1 MRTDMPLRV
10 VRQTEHD
17 AVLFKPAGMSSEA
30 PGPAAG
36 VRASAG
42 AEGARSGGRAP
53 AAPRTLIEH
62 ARVQLG
68 WPDAQLPHRLDRP
81 TCGLVVVA
89 RDRQTVAA
97 HNQNIREGRWH
108 KVYVARLAA
117 APMRDPSALV
127 GRHTAYLRREGKVAR
142 VVRSGGDPAALV
154 VLAVAPAPERPG
166 EVHAVIRLET
176 GRFHQIRAM
185 MAALG
190 APLVGDA
197 DYSGPPGP
205 FYLEHASLTLPDA
218 VTGQSVRIFC
228 ADEPAREHLAPEVAS
243 ALASAG

>member
-1 MRTDMPLRV
+1 MRADTPLRV

-30 PGPAAG
+30 PGPAAE
-36 VRASAG
+36 R
-42 AEGARSGGRAP
+42 
-53 AAPRTLIEH
+53 APRTLIEH

-97 HNQNIREGRWH
+97 HNHAIREGRWH
-108 KVYVARLAA
+108 KVYVARMA
-117 APMRDPSALV
+117 APRGQAASALV
-127 GRHTAYLRREGKVAR
+127 GRHTAYLRRQGTVAR

-154 VLAVAPAPERPG
+154 VLAVASAPDRPG
-166 EVHAVIRLET
+166 ELHAVIRLET

-205 FYLEHASLTLPDA
+205 FYLEHALLTLPDA
-218 VTGQSVRIFC
+218 ATGQMVRIFD
-228 ADEPAREHLAPEVAS
+228 AAEPARERLAPEVAS